1 MAELIQNF
9 GLDWRLLLAQ
19 AVNFFILLFLL
30 KRFAYG
36 PILNALKTR
45 KTKIEEGIRFGKEA
59 EKRLGEIDILREE
72 KLQEA
77 RQDALKLVSGAEE
90 TAKKKKAEI
99 VAEAQRKV
107 EGVIADAKRT
117 IAQERAKMDEE
128 LYKDAEEGVRAG
140 IGKVLGELPSEV
152 RDRNLIQKALRELKT
167 IRS

>member
-1 MAELIQNF
+1 M
-9 GLDWRLLLAQ
+9 
-19 AVNFFILLFLL
+19 
-30 KRFAYG
+30 
-36 PILNALKTR
+36 
-45 KTKIEEGIRFGKEA
+45 
-59 EKRLGEIDILREE
+59 
-72 KLQEA
+72 
-77 RQDALKLVSGAEE
+77 SGAEE

-128 LYKDAEEGVRAG
+128 LYKDAEEVVRAG